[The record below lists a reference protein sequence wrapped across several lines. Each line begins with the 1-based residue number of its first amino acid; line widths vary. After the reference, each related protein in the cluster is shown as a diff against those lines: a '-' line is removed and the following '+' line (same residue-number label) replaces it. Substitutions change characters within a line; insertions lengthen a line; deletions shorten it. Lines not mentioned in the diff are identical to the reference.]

1 MPKNLLDQANP
12 DPHALQPYCFTVAQH
27 QLNAIE
33 TRIMALIMLE
43 LKEAQLENFETSA
56 EEDLEKYGPD
66 ACLEKWDKYSVVEL
80 SKSVGTIGDNYT
92 KVKNALKS
100 LTSRPITLTSKKR
113 KLTIGSAIVNWFI
126 YDDNFEKIKVK
137 VFPLLVPELIYLG
150 KNYTNFGLSF
160 LFLTK
165 SAYAMRWYQ
174 IAQHW
179 INQGWF
185 TMSKEDI
192 RDMFCLGDKYATRHD
207 NFQLN
212 VIDLPFKEINELSDI
227 DISVQEVHKEW
238 RAVVGYTFRVERKRT
253 KPKIPTE
260 PVLDL
265 EGLPDYLRSYLAMF
279 DKGLRFQ
286 CHKSNLDY
294 EHIRARLLSRGVPTT
309 AKTQVHFFNM
319 THKWLAVLIKKEGDD
334 KRSTIPEIIATIKG

>member
-43 LKEAQLENFETSA
+43 LKDAQIENFETSA
-56 EEDLEKYGPD
+56 EEDMEKLG
-66 ACLEKWDKYSVVEL
+66 AEECLKKWDKYSVVEL
-80 SKSVGTIGDNYT
+80 SKSVGAIGENYT
-92 KVKNALKS
+92 AVKNALKS
-100 LTSRPITLTSKKR
+100 LTTRRITITTKTKKT
-113 KLTIGSAIVNWFI
+113 TIGSVLVNW
-126 YDDNFEKIKVK
+126 YLYEKNFEKIKIK

-150 KNYTNFGLSF
+150 KNYTNYGLSF

-174 IAQHW
+174 IAHHW
-179 INQGWF
+179 INQGTF
-185 TMSKEDI
+185 TMPKEDI
-192 RDMFCLGDKYATRHD
+192 RNMFGLEDKYPRHVD
-207 NFQLN
+207 FHRR
-212 VIDLPFKEINELSDI
+212 IIADPFKEINELSDI
-227 DISVQEVHKEW
+227 DISVQEVHREW
-238 RAVVGYTFRVERKRT
+238 REVVGYTFRVERKRT

-265 EGLPDYLRSYLAMF
+265 EGLPDYIRSYLAMF

-294 EHIRARLLSRGVPTT
+294 ERIRARLLSRGVPTT